1 MDPAPTPQPL
11 FSVPSSA
18 SPSPSPGWHRLLGQL
33 PGTAISLYALHLL
46 DQWFRSLPAGDPL
59 RRQILLGLLVIAA
72 PATVWSGLTLLRQFL
87 NDRSF
92 SKPPS

>member
-1 MDPAPTPQPL
+1 MDLVPTPLPL
-11 FSVPSSA
+11 SSAPSSA
-18 SPSPSPGWHRLLGQL
+18 SPSQNPGWSRLLSQL

-46 DQWFRSLPAGDPL
+46 DQWFRSLPPGDPL

-87 NDRSF
+87 NDRSS
-92 SKPPS
+92 SKPS